1 MRADCDEQV
10 LAMSRRLMFVIGA
23 GFALSGCCLG
33 SGCYIEPPSGALT
46 RLGEFG
52 PIPVRN
58 GVKSAKARKKSE
70 AVASDDASPTE
81 ADLATLKP
89 YSEEW
94 WSVRDA
100 IDRAGELQLSKKL
113 FISQHWV
120 PSHRTHP

>member
-1 MRADCDEQV
+1 
-10 LAMSRRLMFVIGA
+10 MFVIGA

-46 RLGEFG
+46 RLGGLG

-58 GVKSAKARKKSE
+58 NVKPAKARKSE
-70 AVASDDASPTE
+70 AVASDDASPKE

-89 YSEEW
+89 YSAEW

-100 IDRAGELQLSKKL
+100 VDRAAEIKLSKKL
-113 FISQHWV
+113 IICRGCV
-120 PSHRTHP
+120 PSQPDDHTASITPK

>member
-1 MRADCDEQV
+1 
-10 LAMSRRLMFVIGA
+10 MSRRLVFVIGA

-52 PIPVRN
+52 PIPGRN
-58 GVKSAKARKKSE
+58 SVKSAKARQKSE
-70 AVASDDASPTE
+70 ALASDDASPTE

-89 YSEEW
+89 YSEQW

-100 IDRAGELQLSKKL
+100 IDRADALQLAKEL
-113 FISQHWV
+113 LISRARV
-120 PSHRTHP
+120 PS